1 MLVRGLLAAGLLL
14 AVSASGVA
22 AEPGKGRGNARGHDK
37 QQASNSNSNSDL
49 LTQLSSGQATVVV
62 TLPGASATSA
72 TVECTSVPSGWANE
86 LNDSDWI
93 SPIASCT
100 SDQAAGQYR
109 YDVTFNV
116 PSGTTGLSLSGSV
129 LADDSV
135 VSVVLNGHGLTLS
148 GSGAF
153 SSPSTFETSDQGF
166 FLSGTNTLSITVNNA
181 SGATGL
187 DFRVRVRSDDAPD
200 ADDDAVDG
208 NKADNHG
215 QCVSEVAHS
224 TPPGPGH
231 GEAVSEAAHN
241 CA

>member
-1 MLVRGLLAAGLLL
+1 MC
-14 AVSASGVA
+14 S
-22 AEPGKGRGNARGHDK
+22 
-37 QQASNSNSNSDL
+37 
-49 LTQLSSGQATVVV
+49 
-62 TLPGASATSA
+62 
-72 TVECTSVPSGWANE
+72 SVPGGWSNE
-86 LNDSDWI
+86 LNDSEWI
-93 SPIASCT
+93 SPVADCT
-100 SDQAAGQYR
+100 SDQGAGQYR

-148 GSGAF
+148 RQWRVQLHQAR
-153 SSPSTFETSDQGF
+153 FETGDQSF
-166 FLSGTNTLSITVNNA
+166 FLAGTNTLSFTVNNG

-187 DFRVRVRSDDAPD
+187 DFRVRVRSNDAPD
-200 ADDDAVDG
+200 ADGDDADDG